1 MSEEDRGKPPQPDTP
16 AKPLIH
22 VAAGMIL
29 RADGAL
35 LLAERPADKPWSGW
49 WELPGG
55 KIEPGETV
63 LQALARELDEELG
76 IQVTQA
82 TPWVTHVHE
91 YPKNIVSLAFCR
103 VTGWNGTPAGR
114 EGQTLAWVDP
124 HAPFTAGKLLPATEP
139 PLRWLRLPE
148 RYLVTSIGGPAQL
161 AGYLARLDLALQGG
175 IRLVQF
181 REPAWQRQGGAQ
193 ALAAAFQE
201 VLRRCRAHGARCLV
215 NSVHPRGWWD
225 QADGVHL
232 RAADARLPEVAARL
246 HPAAEGAARAN
257 GEANASTNDNADAKT
272 APEANAT
279 NPAARPGRLLGMS
292 AHDAADL
299 ALARE
304 LAADFAVLG
313 HVLDTPSHPG
323 EAGMGWERFAELAG
337 GAGLPVLA
345 IGGQSEAT
353 LDEAR
358 RHGAHGIAGIRHL
371 LAG

>member
-1 MSEEDRGKPPQPDTP
+1 MSEADSGTLPKPDTSS
-16 AKPLIH
+16 KPLIH

-29 RADGAL
+29 RPGGAL
-35 LLAERPADKPWSGW
+35 LLAERPADKPWAGW

-76 IQVTQA
+76 IEITQA

-103 VTGWNGTPAGR
+103 VTGWNGTPVGR

-124 HAPFTAGKLLPATEP
+124 HAPITAGKLLPATEP

-161 AGYLARLDLALQGG
+161 AGQLARLDLALQRG

-181 REPAWQRQGGAQ
+181 REPEWQRQGDAP
-193 ALAAAFQE
+193 ALEMAFQE
-201 VLRRCRAHGARCLV
+201 VLRRCREHSARCLV
-215 NSVHPRGWWD
+215 NSVHPQDWWD
-225 QADGVHL
+225 RADGVHL
-232 RAADARLPEVAARL
+232 RAADARLPEVEARL
-246 HPAAEGAARAN
+246 RRAADQ
-257 GEANASTNDNADAKT
+257 SPW
-272 APEANAT
+272 PEK
-279 NPAARPGRLLGMS
+279 LLGMS
-292 AHDAADL
+292 AHDAAGL

-304 LAADFAVLG
+304 LGADFAVLG
-313 HVLDTPSHPG
+313 HVLNTPSHPG

-358 RHGAHGIAGIRHL
+358 RHGAHGIAGIRQL

>member
-1 MSEEDRGKPPQPDTP
+1 MSEADPGTLPKPDTP

-29 RADGAL
+29 RPDGAL
-35 LLAERPADKPWSGW
+35 LLAERPADKPWAGW

-76 IQVTQA
+76 IQITHA

-103 VTGWNGTPAGR
+103 VTGWNGTPVGR

-124 HAPFTAGKLLPATEP
+124 HAPITVGKLLPATEP

-161 AGYLARLDLALQGG
+161 AGQLALLDLAMQRG

-181 REPAWQRQGGAQ
+181 REPEWQRQGDAQ
-193 ALAAAFQE
+193 ALPAAFHE
-201 VLRRCRAHGARCLV
+201 VLRHCRKHGARCLV
-215 NSVHPRGWWD
+215 NSVHPQDWWEH
-225 QADGVHL
+225 ADGVHL
-232 RAADARLPEVAARL
+232 RAADARLPETAAKLRRAASA
-246 HPAAEGAARAN
+246 PAAADVDAA
-257 GEANASTNDNADAKT
+257 GSS
-272 APEANAT
+272 P
-279 NPAARPGRLLGMS
+279 RPDRLLAMS
-292 AHDAADL
+292 AHNASDL
-299 ALARE
+299 SLARE
-304 LAADFAVLG
+304 LGADFAVLG

-323 EAGMGWERFAELAG
+323 AAGMGWERFAELAG